1 MSIKLRTSLWFTLM
15 VLLLSVMIL
24 VFVLVVNGA
33 SITGDPT
40 ERLVKL
46 VNRNVDD
53 VEFDNGKFDWDDLD
67 LYKNGVSCVI
77 YDNSGNFLKGA
88 KLEGMDLSGY
98 PLKDGLVRKV
108 VFSGQDYLMYDVF
121 VDMDISGIWI
131 RGLVKETWDSGL
143 MDTIVIL
150 TCILLPCILVLA
162 FGGGWLI
169 SWGAFR
175 PMNKILAAA
184 DSISGGGDLSARIN
198 LKRGP
203 EEMRRL
209 SRSFDAMFA
218 RLEKSFEA
226 ERQFTSDASH
236 ELRTPITVILA
247 QCDRAKRKDKTP
259 EEFTNS
265 INVIQEQTRGMSELV
280 QGLLGITR
288 LQHGT
293 DRYKLKKADLS
304 QFCLACAGEFMP
316 ENKRGIELTCD
327 VESGIEAEF
336 NPALMQR
343 LIINLLQNGYK
354 YGKENGHVT
363 LSLRKMEQKM
373 VLSVKDDGIGI
384 APEDLEKIWQRF
396 WQADPSRNDS
406 GSSGLGLSMVKEI
419 VDFHGGSI
427 RVESKLGK
435 GSEFII
441 TI

>member
-24 VFVLVVNGA
+24 VFVLVINGA

-40 ERLVKL
+40 ERLVK
-46 VNRNVDD
+46 VVTGNVDD

-67 LYKNGVSCVI
+67 LYKNGVSCII
-77 YDNSGNFLKGA
+77 YNQSGQFLKGA
-88 KLEGMDLSGY
+88 KLAGIDLSSF
-98 PLKDGLVRKV
+98 PLTDGLVRRT
-108 VFSGQDYLMYDVF
+108 VFHDHNYLIYDVY

-143 MDTIVIL
+143 MDTIIIL

-184 DSISGGGDLSARIN
+184 DSISGGGDLSQRID

-236 ELRTPITVILA
+236 ELRTPVTVILA
-247 QCDRAKRKDKTP
+247 QCDRAIRKDKSP
-259 EEFTNS
+259 EDFINS
-265 INVIQEQTRGMSELV
+265 INVIQEQARGISELV
-280 QGLLGITR
+280 QSLLGITR

-293 DRYKLKKADLS
+293 DRYKLKKGNLS
-304 QFCLACAGEFMP
+304 QFCLVCAAEFLP
-316 ENKRGIELTCD
+316 ENRRGIELKCD
-327 VESGIEAEF
+327 IEDNLEADF

-354 YGKENGHVT
+354 YGKEGGYII
-363 LSLRKMEQKM
+363 LSLKREGRKLR
-373 VLSVKDDGIGI
+373 LSVKDNGIGI
-384 APEDLEKIWQRF
+384 APENMNKIWQRF
-396 WQADPSRNDS
+396 WQADPARNDS

-419 VDFHGGSI
+419 VEFHGGTI
-427 RVESKLGK
+427 EVESEPDK

-441 TI
+441 RL

>member
-24 VFVLVVNGA
+24 VFVLVINGA
-33 SITGDPT
+33 AVTGDPA
-40 ERLVKL
+40 ERLVK
-46 VNRNVDD
+46 VVTKNTED

-67 LYKNGVSCVI
+67 LYKKGVSCSVYNI
-77 YDNSGNFLKGA
+77 DGEFLKGA
-88 KLEGMDLSGY
+88 VSESIDLSGY
-98 PLKDGLVRKV
+98 PLKDGLLREESFNGK
-108 VFSGQDYLMYDVF
+108 DYLIYDTY
-121 VDMDISGIWI
+121 VDMDVSGIWI
-131 RGLVKETWDSGL
+131 RGLVENVWSSGL
-143 MDTIVIL
+143 MDTIITL
-150 TCILLPCILVLA
+150 TFILLPSILVLA

-184 DSISGGGDLSARIN
+184 DSISGGSDLSARIN

-203 EEMRRL
+203 SEMKKL
-209 SRSFDAMFA
+209 SRSFDSMFE
-218 RLEKSFEA
+218 RLQKSFET
-226 ERQFTSDASH
+226 ERQFASDASH

-259 EEFTNS
+259 EDFTNS
-265 INVIQEQTRGMSELV
+265 INVIEEQTRNMSQLV
-280 QGLLGITR
+280 QGLLGLTR

-304 QFCLACAGEFMP
+304 QFCLACAGEFVP
-316 ENKRGIELTCD
+316 EDDRGIELTCN
-327 VESGIEAEF
+327 VENGIEAEF
-336 NPALMQR
+336 NAALMQR
-343 LIINLLQNGYK
+343 LIQNLLQNAYK
-354 YGKENGHVT
+354 YGREKGHVCLT
-363 LSLRKMEQKM
+363 LKKADGRA

-384 APEDLEKIWQRF
+384 APDDIDKIWQRF
-396 WQADPSRNDS
+396 WQADPSRNES

-419 VDFHGGSI
+419 AEFHGGTA
-427 RVESKLGK
+427 RVESSPGK

>member
-24 VFVLVVNGA
+24 VFVLLINGA

-40 ERLVKL
+40 ERLVK
-46 VNRNVDD
+46 VVTHNVEDA
-53 VEFDNGKFDWDDLD
+53 EFDNGKFDWDDLK
-67 LYKNGVSCVI
+67 LYKNGVSCVV
-77 YDNSGNFLKGA
+77 YNKSGEYLKGA
-88 KLEGMDLSGY
+88 HIQGIEFSDY
-98 PLKDGLVRKV
+98 PLKDGLVRKIEI
-108 VFSGQDYLMYDVF
+108 SGKNYLMYDVY
-121 VDMDISGIWI
+121 VNMEISGIWI
-131 RGLVKETWDSGL
+131 RGVVAESWVSGL
-143 MDTIVIL
+143 IDTILIL

-198 LKRGP
+198 LKRGSS
-203 EEMRRL
+203 EMRRL
-209 SRSFDAMFA
+209 SRSFDNMFS

-247 QCDRAKRKDKTP
+247 QCDRAKRKDKSP
-259 EEFTNS
+259 EDFINS
-265 INVIQEQTRGMSELV
+265 INIIQEQAQGMSELV

-304 QFCLACAGEFMP
+304 QFCLACAGEFVP
-316 ENKRGIELTCD
+316 EDPRGIKLTCN
-327 VESGIEAEF
+327 VENGIEAKF

-354 YGKENGHVT
+354 YGKENGNLI
-363 LSLRKMEQKM
+363 LSLEKDGDKIQ
-373 VLSVKDDGIGI
+373 LSVKDDGIGI
-384 APEDLEKIWQRF
+384 MPEDLNKIWQRF
-396 WQADPSRNDS
+396 WQEDPSRNDR
-406 GSSGLGLSMVKEI
+406 GSSGLGLAMVKEI
-419 VDFHGGSI
+419 VEFHGGTV
-427 RVESKLGK
+427 RVESRRGE

-441 TI
+441 TL